1 MKRIVFE
8 GTEEQFVNLQNAMW
22 HSDNDMPEMK
32 TKYQVRNLW
41 SSKDVQ
47 SKYECTDEEAMD
59 IIENVMSNDGITM
72 FIWDTID
79 DHAESAG
86 LKRIKEVTIVNLD
99 NTWSIYDDSGQC
111 LEPDFEFEEDA
122 VAYAKDQNWNVVDF
136 FNTKLIS

>member
-59 IIENVMSNDGITM
+59 IIEDVMGNDGIKM